1 MSRRQSR
8 QTIDNDDADPDRE
21 LTLAR
26 IPLVVALVLSGAG
39 GSTRALVLRVDATP
53 KRTSSSACIFLIKA
67 RLVGGGSQTT
77 CLTQVR
83 GFPGPGA
90 TIHSAGTMTF
100 ALSGGAIRTRVQITQ
115 RFRADGV
122 HARQSLRGDIV
133 GGTRVYKRVRGTL
146 AGGGSVI
153 DRRAGLGRVNLRYT
167 LVLR

>member
-1 MSRRQSR
+1 
-8 QTIDNDDADPDRE
+8 
-21 LTLAR
+21 
-26 IPLVVALVLSGAG
+26 
-39 GSTRALVLRVDATP
+39 
-53 KRTSSSACIFLIKA
+53 
-67 RLVGGGSQTT
+67 
-77 CLTQVR
+77 
-83 GFPGPGA
+83 
-90 TIHSAGTMTF
+90 MTF

-133 GGTRVYKRVRGTL
+133 GGTRVYKHARGTL